1 MTAAAE
7 ARAPAPTERP
17 GRELTSSLAR
27 LLPPVLVFVAAIAIW
42 EVATAGEGR
51 RVIPPPSAIVDA
63 VGRESELLLRAAM
76 ATFTEALGGLAIGTI
91 AGILVGFATARW
103 AIARDILMPLAVGAS
118 TIPLIAVAPNIG
130 NRFGVLNPLSKMMMA
145 ALLVFFPVV
154 INVIRGL
161 VEVQP
166 SQLELMRSYASSD
179 AEVLRKVRV
188 PNMLPFLFTRPQ
200 GRGHP
205 GVHRCH
211 RRRVLRR
218 HLGGH
223 RSGRAHV
230 HELGQVRHRL
240 GRHHHR
246 RAGRHRRVLR
256 GGHGRATDHP
266 LEPLAALLTHGTPDP
281 GQGRGSLGLGVRY
294 RARHRVTGALEECP
308 GRGARVVHPE

>member
-118 TIPLIAVAPNIG
+118 TIPLIAVAPIIG
-130 NRFGVLNPLSKMMMA
+130 NWFGVLNPLSKMMMA

-166 SQLELMRSYASSD
+166 SQLELMRSYASSV

-188 PNMLPFLFTRPQ
+188 TNMLPFLFTALKVAVTLAFIGAIVAEYFGGTSAVI
-200 GRGHP
+200 GR
-205 GVHRCH
+205 V
-211 RRRVLRR
+211 VLTSMS
-218 HLGGH
+218 
-223 RSGRAHV
+223 SGRFDIAW
-230 HELGQVRHRL
+230 
-240 GRHHHR
+240 
-246 RAGRHRRVLR
+246 AGIII
-256 GGHGRATDHP
+256 
-266 LEPLAALLTHGTPDP
+266 
-281 GQGRGSLGLGVRY
+281 
-294 RARHRVTGALEECP
+294 GAL
-308 GRGARVVHPE
+308 GAIGAYFVVVMAERLIIPWSPSLRS